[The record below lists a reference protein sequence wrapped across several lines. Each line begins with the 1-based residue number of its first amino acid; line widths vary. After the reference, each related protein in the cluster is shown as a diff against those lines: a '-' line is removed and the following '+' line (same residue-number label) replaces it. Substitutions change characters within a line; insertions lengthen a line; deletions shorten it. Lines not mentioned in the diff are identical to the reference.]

1 MLLSVCLLISLSVFL
16 YTYLSICKPIV
27 RIVIVRIPIPK
38 FNFLLMLLTCRRA
51 SENVDCYPKNGP
63 KICYVCIRGKSLLY
77 IFLRKQ
83 SRHFLFFLC
92 PGQKPF
98 CPLWGITIIK
108 KFISNILKKSFC
120 RFFGN

>member
-51 SENVDCYPKNGP
+51 SENVDCYPKWTKNLLCLYQGEKSSLYFFKETIKTFFIFSLSRSKTILP
-63 KICYVCIRGKSLLY
+63 TLGNNNYKKIYFEYFEKKLLP
-77 IFLRKQ
+77 IF
-83 SRHFLFFLC
+83 
-92 PGQKPF
+92 
-98 CPLWGITIIK
+98 W
-108 KFISNILKKSFC
+108 
-120 RFFGN
+120 